1 MEGKENGKQ
10 VTTSAN
16 WNLIPLEHT
25 LQRYPSGRVGEP
37 GCLFTNSHSL
47 LAKSCSWEEFVSYTL
62 VLPCTQAQMELVARG
77 TQVTASKS
85 QTEIQVSKT
94 YGWVSDSV
102 SYNIQCLNKS
112 TSMET
117 KRNMLI

>member
-1 MEGKENGKQ
+1 
-10 VTTSAN
+10 
-16 WNLIPLEHT
+16 
-25 LQRYPSGRVGEP
+25 
-37 GCLFTNSHSL
+37 
-47 LAKSCSWEEFVSYTL
+47 
-62 VLPCTQAQMELVARG
+62 MELVARG